1 MACPEFERIVK
12 EAWPVAYAEAYGDK
26 IVVSG
31 LGEHLKRVA
40 CLNKC
45 LFSNRVSAVL
55 ARLELMGCH
64 NSTVIASR
72 SEANDL
78 LYVTGLLHDLGK
90 ASSFYLSGTSD
101 VDCKISFHN
110 HEHVGAVVILL
121 AGKQEDLEAYH
132 RATLAASIIARHHS
146 AMEGRHPWMLGKK
159 TGRDSDIDRIAKAVT
174 ELRRDEDTRLK
185 LSNMLKDELPA
196 VASAEWKKLLDAIIN
211 ELLHPD
217 SSIEVN
223 TGVVKELVNRYK
235 FDREVENVDMDCWR
249 GLLALLK
256 SASGALIVSDILEA
270 STSRGGYGGFG
281 RAYVNYW
288 LRELNHRAECFRE
301 CGINVSLPAQG

>member
-1 MACPEFERIVK
+1 MACPEFKRIVK

-55 ARLELMGCH
+55 ARLELMGCRNH
-64 NSTVIASR
+64 TIIASR

-90 ASSFYLSGTSD
+90 ASSFYLSRTGD
-101 VDCKISFHN
+101 ADCKISFYN
-110 HEHVGAVVILL
+110 HEHVGAIVILL
-121 AGKQEDLEAYH
+121 ARNQEDLEAYY
-132 RATLAASIIARHHS
+132 RAILAASIIARHHS

-159 TGRDSDIDRIAKAVT
+159 TGRDRDMKDIAMAVT
-174 ELRRDEDTRLK
+174 ELLRNEDTRLK
-185 LSNMLKDELPA
+185 LSGILKGGLSV
-196 VASAEWKKLLDAIIN
+196 VASEEWRRLLDAIIK
-211 ELLHPD
+211 LLD
-217 SSIEVN
+217 SGSSIEAN
-223 TGVVKELVNRYK
+223 AGDVKELVNAYK

-249 GLLALLK
+249 GFMALLK
-256 SASGALIVSDILEA
+256 SASGTLIVSDILEA
-270 STSRGGYGGFG
+270 SASRGGYGGFG
-281 RAYVNYW
+281 RAYVDYW
-288 LRELNHRAECFRE
+288 LKELRHRAECFRE
-301 CGINVSLPAQG
+301 CGIDVSLPAQG

>member
-12 EAWPVAYAEAYGDK
+12 EAWPVAYAEADGDK

-45 LFSNRVSAVL
+45 LFNNRVSAVL
-55 ARLELMGCH
+55 ARLELMGCR
-64 NSTVIASR
+64 NYTIIASR
-72 SEANDL
+72 SEAGDL

-101 VDCKISFHN
+101 ADCKISFHN

-121 AGKQEDLEAYH
+121 AGRQENLEAYY
-132 RATLAASIIARHHS
+132 RTKLVASIIARHHS

-159 TGRDSDIDRIAKAVT
+159 TGGNSDIDRIARAVT

-185 LSNMLKDELPA
+185 LSNMLKDELSA

-211 ELLHPD
+211 ELLHPG

-223 TGVVKELVNRYK
+223 TEVVKDLVNEYK
-235 FDREVENVDMDCWR
+235 FDKEVGNIDMDCWR
-249 GLLALLK
+249 GFLALLK
-256 SASGALIVSDILEA
+256 SASGALIASDILEA
-270 STSRGGYGGFG
+270 SASRGGYGGFG
-281 RAYVNYW
+281 RAYVDYW
-288 LRELNHRAECFRE
+288 LKELRHKAECFRE
-301 CGINVSLPAQG
+301 CGIDVSLPA